1 MKTLQYKNEFGTENV
16 GLRVGL
22 YANNKSLYI
31 GLVCE
36 TGEYYGDLTVNLPP
50 GNPLRENEAFLSD
63 DGDLPFV
70 VQHGLGKVLPDRGY
84 SGFCSY
90 TKVAFDLEL
99 LKEFDPNGIKEFLKH
114 RDSLENCVEDDEDE
128 DDMDNEEENIRVL
141 VDAEDMEKAQDA
153 LDRALVPY
161 DFDSG
166 DRFLVDPSEEEAFFK
181 VLNENNIDYDII

>member
-16 GLRVGL
+16 GLRVGS

-70 VQHGLGKVLPDRGY
+70 VQHGLGKALPERGY

-90 TKVAFDLEL
+90 VKVAFDLEL
-99 LKEFDPNGIKEFLKH
+99 LKEFDLGGVKEFLKH
-114 RDSLENCVEDDEDE
+114 RDSLEDDIEDEE

>member
-1 MKTLQYKNEFGTENV
+1 MRTLQLKTEFGTENV
-16 GLRVGL
+16 GLRIGS

-31 GLVCE
+31 GLVCK

-70 VQHGLGKVLPDRGY
+70 VQHGLGKALPERGY

-90 TKVAFDLEL
+90 TKIAFDLDL
-99 LKEFDPNGIKEFLKH
+99 LKEFDPGGVKEFLKH
-114 RDSLENCVEDDEDE
+114 RGSLEDDIEDEE
-128 DDMDNEEENIRVL
+128 DDMDDEESGIRVL
-141 VDAEDMEKAQDA
+141 VDAEDMEKAQDV
-153 LDRALVPY
+153 LDQALVSY

-166 DRFLVDPSEEEAFFK
+166 DRFLVDPGEEEAFFK
-181 VLNENNIDYDII
+181 VLDENDIDYVIV